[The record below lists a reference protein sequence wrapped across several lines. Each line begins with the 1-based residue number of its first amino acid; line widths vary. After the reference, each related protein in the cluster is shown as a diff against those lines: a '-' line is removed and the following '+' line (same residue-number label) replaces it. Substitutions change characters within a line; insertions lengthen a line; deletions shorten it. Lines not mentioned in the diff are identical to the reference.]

1 MARHTPESKTAAT
14 LIGSLGYISFNPRV
28 FAVMMEMAPADI
40 QARFLELFLAYIDI
54 LSMKYDEKL
63 YSSSEKVICE
73 RAKKVQESI
82 GFLR

>member
-1 MARHTPESKTAAT
+1 
-14 LIGSLGYISFNPRV
+14 
-28 FAVMMEMAPADI
+28 MMEMAPADI